1 MPSRRDF
8 MKRVAGVSAGM
19 LLLGS
24 ERGFPQSSQPA
35 AASKRREI
43 MVGGH
48 RIKTV
53 DMHTHTTVPEVAQ
66 LLKGTPLER
75 RGGGGNPMILNA
87 GRLVRMDHDGVDV
100 HAASINPF
108 WYTST
113 DRELMRSLMDLQNEK
128 LAAQCKSFPD
138 RFVAYATVALQ
149 FPDLAAENL
158 EAGVKRW
165 GLKGGAIGT
174 SVGGEDLSSPK
185 YDPFWAKAQ
194 ELDTV

>member
-1 MPSRRDF
+1 MPNRRDF
-8 MKRVAGVSAGM
+8 LRKIAGASAGM

-24 ERGFPQSSQPA
+24 ECGFAQSAQSATPLSVEKLCWA
-35 AASKRREI
+35 SAASRRWTCTLTLPCRKLPSCLKVLRSNDAVA
-43 MVGGH
+43 VG
-48 RIKTV
+48 I
-53 DMHTHTTVPEVAQ
+53 PW
-66 LLKGTPLER
+66 
-75 RGGGGNPMILNA
+75 ILNA
-87 GRLVRMDHDGVDV
+87 ERLVRMDHDGVDV

-138 RFVAYATVALQ
+138 RFVAYAAVALQ

-174 SVGGEDLSSPK
+174 SVVGEDLSSPK
-185 YDPFWAKAQ
+185 YDPFGPRRRNWIR
-194 ELDTV
+194 